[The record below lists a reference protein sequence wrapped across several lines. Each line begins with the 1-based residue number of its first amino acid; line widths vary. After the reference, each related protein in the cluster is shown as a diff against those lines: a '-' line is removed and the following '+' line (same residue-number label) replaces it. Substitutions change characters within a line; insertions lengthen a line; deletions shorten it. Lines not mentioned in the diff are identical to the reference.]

1 MISPHHFHPT
11 NGVRP
16 SDSSMKKIAKF
27 VFNTA
32 YGPFVAWCCNAL
44 LLFAAYAISPPL
56 GRFGA
61 AMVNMMLVVQVL
73 AAIAW
78 LIALFISFNEREWMR
93 ALGQFFLGIV
103 GLFLFGFG
111 LFFAFV
117 AHGVVAHAT
126 SSGYAEVR
134 STNVTNETA
143 VLEFAV
149 EYRPA
154 HPFLAEYDKTIMFKS
169 GKRIGVWMDTG
180 GAGPFAV
187 YRLPAGEY
195 YLVDGLEHDFIRND
209 YRVNVTN
216 ETVEMMCDET
226 WVNIPDKTLKVDSR
240 SGDSILV
247 KTDNGEQYVSG
258 GKPIGDSLKSR
269 SYIGL
274 LHPSGRFEPGE
285 GDPFADIIEPKW
297 KIVKLDGGEVPFSL
311 ECKRWKGSHCYRLAF
326 ASGARI
332 ALGSGSF
339 IGEADYSLYALED
352 GRYHLF
358 NVGQKDIRWRNEW
371 RIDATGESVE
381 VMFKDRWGKYG
392 DLWVKI
398 PPGATSVNGGISING
413 GENGKPIS
421 VSINVNTDGGKVTG
435 HDFTPVGET
444 LANEKFL
451 GTFHSPDDNLRSKSH
466 KRKRK

>member
-1 MISPHHFHPT
+1 M
-11 NGVRP
+11 GP
-16 SDSSMKKIAKF
+16 SDSIMKKIAKF

-73 AAIAW
+73 AAIVW
-78 LIALFISFNEREWMR
+78 LIALFISFNEHEWVR
-93 ALGQFFLGIV
+93 AFVQFFLGIA

-111 LFFAFV
+111 LTFAFM

-134 STNVTNETA
+134 SASVTNETSA
-143 VLEFAV
+143 LEFAI

-154 HPFLAEYDKTIMFKS
+154 HPFLAEYDKTIVFKS
-169 GKRIGVWMDTG
+169 GKRIGVWVDTG

-226 WVNIPDKTLKVDSR
+226 WVNIPDKTLKVDGR
-240 SGDSILV
+240 SSDSISV
-247 KTDNGEQYVSG
+247 KTENGEQDVSG
-258 GKPIGDSLKSR
+258 GTPVGDSLKSR

-297 KIVKLDGGEVPFSL
+297 EIVKLAGGEVPFSL
-311 ECKRWKGSHCYRLAF
+311 ECRRWKGSHCYRLAF

-332 ALGSGSF
+332 ALGSENC
-339 IGEADYSLYALED
+339 IGEAGYSLYALED

-358 NVGQKDIRWRNEW
+358 TAGQEDILWRNEW
-371 RIDATGESVE
+371 RIDATEESVE
-381 VMFKDRWGKYG
+381 VMFKDHWNKYG

-398 PPGATSVNGGISING
+398 PRGATSANSGIGISG
-413 GENGKPIS
+413 GEDGKPLS
-421 VSINVNTDGGKVTG
+421 VSIDVNTEGGKVTG

-451 GTFHSPDDNLRSKSH
+451 GTFHPPDDNPRSKSH
-466 KRKRK
+466 KRERK